1 MFAFQSS
8 WNSCGKVCLCFQVAG
23 TNGRDQSIYVPLVT
37 RLSDLDW
44 LLYKEKNNSIVDDLF
59 TGQQVSACIC
69 LGCNH
74 ISVSTD
80 TFRILTVP
88 IPSGH
93 DFVTIV
99 DCFTELIQVEN
110 LTQQNRPRFE
120 SCKCLVQNNFPGNAY
135 HLCNNQPNFQ
145 TSTPNGPV
153 RHRSG
158 ILPCSPGMGALSPI
172 NGVNRDHHV
181 ETPSRTTSTPL
192 YNLQQPINTNCQRQ
206 TSLQRLPD
214 CLVVQLL
221 RFRFVNQNPI
231 KVDTRVKV
239 FVNHIDLSP
248 LIRVRQTFPEPLF
261 YSLYGICMHSNSSST
276 QSGHYYAYSL
286 SSDGQWYLFNDST
299 VSRVEIECELDKKE
313 VQENVYLL
321 YYRKVVSTVQS

>member
-1 MFAFQSS
+1 M
-8 WNSCGKVCLCFQVAG
+8 
-23 TNGRDQSIYVPLVT
+23 YVPLVT
-37 RLSDLDW
+37 SLSDLDW
-44 LLYKEKNNSIVDDLF
+44 LLYKEKHNSIVDDLF

-74 ISVSTD
+74 ICVSTD

-88 IPSGH
+88 IPSGR
-93 DFVTIV
+93 DIVTIV
-99 DCFTELIQVEN
+99 DCFAELTVVEN
-110 LTQQNRPRFE
+110 LTQQNRPRFK
-120 SCKCLVQNNFPGNAY
+120 SCQCLVQNNFPYKN
-135 HLCNNQPNFQ
+135 LSTFQ
-145 TSTPNGPV
+145 TSTPNGPIQ
-153 RHRSG
+153 RRTG
-158 ILPCSPGMGALSPI
+158 NLPCSPGMGALSPI

-181 ETPSRTTSTPL
+181 ETPSHTTSTPL
-192 YNLQQPINTNCQRQ
+192 YSLQQPINTNCQRQ

-221 RFRFVNQNPI
+221 RFRFVDLNPI

-239 FVNHIDLSP
+239 FVNQIDLSP
-248 LIRVRQTFPEPLF
+248 LILVRQTVAEPLL

-286 SSDGQWYLFNDST
+286 ASDGQWYLCNDSN
-299 VSRVEIECELDKKE
+299 VSRVEIEYELDRKD

-321 YYRKVVSTVQS
+321 YYRKVVSTVQL